1 MNMVRNI
8 LINVVGSKVVAQGI
22 VLPSETPPKMVKHHS
37 VTKTLCFQA
46 HYFMDYFTDA
56 SRNGEVESPNGT
68 SQEPSSQTGIAHDE
82 EDAIMSHA
90 SDKFPHHNPL
100 GFDADEH
107 GEERSHKHC
116 FKVSKV
122 VVLPSATPPKMVKIK
137 NIESPH
143 VKPLLTS
150 LQKVSLLVLIIVDS
164 AIKKSQL
171 REKYTELTASL
182 SFAKALLFTA
192 ALDH

>member
-1 MNMVRNI
+1 M
-8 LINVVGSKVVAQGI
+8 A
-22 VLPSETPPKMVKHHS
+22 
-37 VTKTLCFQA
+37 
-46 HYFMDYFTDA
+46 YFTDA
-56 SRNGEVESPNGT
+56 SRTGQVESPNGT
-68 SQEPSSQTGIAHDE
+68 LQEPSSQTGIAHDE

-122 VVLPSATPPKMVKIK
+122 VGVVVLPSATPPKMVKIK

-150 LQKVSLLVLIIVDS
+150 LRKVSLLVLVIVDS
-164 AIKKSQL
+164 AIKKISAQREVYRTYCLFVICKSSVIYSYSQ
-171 REKYTELTASL
+171 SL
-182 SFAKALLFTA
+182 E
-192 ALDH
+192 

>member
-1 MNMVRNI
+1 
-8 LINVVGSKVVAQGI
+8 
-22 VLPSETPPKMVKHHS
+22 
-37 VTKTLCFQA
+37 
-46 HYFMDYFTDA
+46 
-56 SRNGEVESPNGT
+56 
-68 SQEPSSQTGIAHDE
+68 
-82 EDAIMSHA
+82 
-90 SDKFPHHNPL
+90 
-100 GFDADEH
+100 
-107 GEERSHKHC
+107 
-116 FKVSKV
+116 
-122 VVLPSATPPKMVKIK
+122 MVKIK

-192 ALDH
+192 ALDHYSSKNMMMISLIILTMNES